1 MRRCVDTV
9 ASWADD
15 TGWDHEV
22 VGDELFDL
30 APGHSG
36 LPATDVA
43 RLVLL
48 AERLE
53 GGRPLVLWL
62 DADVLVFRPSLLA
75 PAPDPLAVC
84 HEVWLTPTRAV
95 ELVCNAALSAT
106 SVAAVRSLLED
117 TLDTP
122 VLGHRSLGPDL
133 LTVRQRAAPL
143 PTVPGV
149 GVLSPYALRH
159 LDRQP
164 DLVRLGAVNL
174 CASMLEVR

>member
-1 MRRCVDTV
+1 VRRCVESV
-9 ASWADD
+9 ASWADGA
-15 TGWDHEV
+15 GWDHEV

-30 APGHSG
+30 APGHTG

-53 GGRPLVLWL
+53 CGRPLVL
-62 DADVLVFRPSLLA
+62 
-75 PAPDPLAVC
+75 
-84 HEVWLTPTRAV
+84 WLTPTRAV

-106 SVAAVRSLLED
+106 SVDAVRSLLED

-133 LTVRQRAAPL
+133 LTVRQRTAPL

-159 LDRQP
+159 LDEQP